1 MSEAILLVR
10 HGAGRGRIPDYWD
23 EALEH
28 LARHH
33 PRLWRR
39 LRLHRTGEPLPGLD
53 DVAAAVFWLGDPLEE
68 LYPRCFEEASEI
80 ASRVPRVVNPPDAL
94 SNTIK
99 SRQASLWRDAG
110 LPTPPS
116 RRFRTRDELESIL
129 DRVRYPVLLRPD
141 REHSASRLHLCR
153 SREEALSVPD
163 DRLTYPGT
171 ATRFVDVRGGY
182 RSTLPETLWARFHH
196 KKRAF
201 VFGETVVPGHMY
213 FSSDPFVRA
222 AGSTLAIHA
231 DARDL
236 VRDLLNDIPR
246 WDRRL
251 GLSQKLLRL
260 VPIGRTARR
269 SVRREVHFTT
279 SAPESPDL
287 MRKAARALGLEFV
300 ALDYA
305 VRADGRVVLWE
316 ANPYPWLTRW
326 QRGILPTRRR
336 LRDRNA
342 RLFDALAGFLGRV
355 AGPAPA

>member
-10 HGAGRGRIPDYWD
+10 HGAGRGRIPGYWD

-39 LRLHRTGEPLPGLD
+39 VRLHRTGEPLPALD
-53 DVAAAVFWLGDPLEE
+53 DVGAAVFWLGDPLEE

-80 ASRVPRVVNPPDAL
+80 DSRVPRVVNPPDAL

-116 RRFRTRDELESIL
+116 RRFRTRAELREIL
-129 DRVRYPVLLRPD
+129 DRIRYPVLLRPD

-171 ATRFVDVRGGY
+171 ATRFVDVRRGY
-182 RSTLPETLWARFHH
+182 SSTLPQTLWARFHH

-201 VFGETVVPGHMY
+201 VFGETVVPGHLF

-222 AGSTLAIHA
+222 AGSTLEVHS

-236 VRDLLNDIPR
+236 VRGLLDDVPR

-251 GLSQKLLRL
+251 GLSRRLLRL

-279 SAPESPDL
+279 SAPERPDL
-287 MRKAARALGLEFV
+287 MRKAARVLGLEFV

-316 ANPYPWLTRW
+316 ANPYPSLTRW
-326 QRGILPTRRR
+326 ERGILPTRRR
-336 LRDRNA
+336 LRDRNG
-342 RLFDALAGFLGRV
+342 RLFEALAGFLGRLV
-355 AGPAPA
+355 GPGSG